1 MAGNIPVGGME
12 TDITLNGTQPVRTLK
27 ELRQAVTN
35 ATSAWKAQRAELSSV
50 GKSTEAAKA
59 KFDGLKATIDKQKEY
74 ISGLAREQKNLVDA
88 QKNVDRSTEAGKQ
101 EYAKYGEQI
110 AKSEGQIKRAETR
123 LTSLTSQ
130 QNKAKD
136 SLRYYESGL
145 AKVQKQLKQNSDVTK
160 SYVERLSS
168 EGRKYEAVKTQ
179 IKGYRDAVASLSKQQ
194 KIQVDELT
202 RIGRES
208 GKTSDAYAKQRIRVN
223 ETTTSLNNY
232 NSKIKASQKE
242 VDRLNPNGFNRI
254 ANGAKHV
261 TNAADKMKSAMS
273 KTWQSIK
280 TGATTAA
287 IGIGAVGAAA
297 ISGAKKSANLQQ
309 SYKEITNLAV
319 TGGEKQKEAIANVTK
334 MQKQGR
340 DMSIQYGKSQ
350 QSIAEAFEDL
360 VKRGYTTK
368 QALGAMRSELQ
379 ASVASGDDFADVVK
393 VSSTTLESFGLRAK
407 TTAEMTQNTERAV
420 NELAYAADMTSTGF
434 KDLGYGMSYVGAS
447 AHQAGIPLSQVASA
461 LGIASN
467 NGIEASKAGTGLNQ
481 VINRLSDSAAKL
493 AKGGK
498 KSVLAQMGISPKEIL
513 DSKGNLKDLAVVFGV
528 LNKHMQGL
536 SKTKKINLM
545 KSLFG
550 VNGEQVGLILAK
562 YNKELGTLS
571 EKTLKAGKD
580 GDYVAK
586 LANKNSETAKMQ
598 MARLKQTGEAFSMT
612 LGAKMLPAINKAGDS
627 LVVFLTKSKDGKK
640 LTNDFA
646 KAVEAMS
653 NGIVNMIEWIA
664 KHRTEVKWIAGGLAT
679 AYGITK
685 LAQFTV
691 AINNTRLALKELSE
705 SSKVFKTL
713 KNGLANLTSSVGSG
727 KLTGLL
733 QSARS
738 AGGFKKLTTAGKI
751 GTGIAGAGVAIDAGA
766 SFLNAYKNRH
776 SADKR
781 SQDIG
786 KGIGA
791 GIGGGIGLWFG
802 GPAGAAIG
810 AKIGSIVG
818 KWGGQAVNKFTKGWQ
833 SKKPPKSFW
842 SVENLGWSTKSMF
855 NSMGKGINSFFKSV
869 NKNKYV
875 KAFKKGDFFKVSSKD
890 INKNWK
896 SFVNQSN
903 KNSKKF
909 YKDFKKNWGNFW
921 KSVNSNR
928 YVKAFKKGKFF
939 QTALKDM
946 KSRWKSF
953 SSDFGKK
960 WSSLWK
966 GVNSNRYVKAFQ
978 KGKFFSTALKDIK
991 SRWASFKKTFGKGWN
1006 DFWKGLGEGF
1016 KSFGKSIKDDWTGSI
1031 NNIIGGFN
1039 DVVHA
1044 FGGSKKTIGYLHFAN
1059 GTDWRN
1065 RYVTPAILNDGND
1078 SPSTG
1083 NREGILNPDG
1093 SIELVK
1099 GRFTK
1104 RFLLPNQEVIKA
1116 SDMAKLFG
1124 RAMHFAKGSVSI
1136 PKISSKS
1143 VKISAKVNG
1152 TKQVNALAK
1161 AIKKIKNTKKKVTV
1175 KVSGTKALKSLSK
1188 EIKAINKQLKALAKT
1203 AKKNGVAK
1211 AFSSMSDKSV
1221 KEFKSMGKAIDKEAS
1236 SIQKDTEKKFS
1247 TMQKKIEASMKNIN
1261 SGVTKLAK
1269 STASGFKNA
1278 LHKMIGYAESDMKG
1292 TINALN
1298 RGIKGIDKV
1307 LEQFGGNASVI
1318 KPVKFAKGTVNGA
1331 LTQDTLA
1338 MVNDDPYGPR
1348 QEAIVRGNNLLIPR
1362 GKDRIIPLQKGDQVL
1377 NGLQTQELANRLGLP
1392 HFAKGSGMS
1401 HSALRKLAERSL
1413 KNYADSFKSM
1423 FTKNVDAKG
1432 TNVEKGFTDLGSR
1445 SSTEY
1450 GNKWSQAMWT
1460 VIGNAI
1466 GDGIGHGGTREAF
1479 LKYAEDNFTGV
1490 KYVMGAASKLASD
1503 CSGMVSQALKHF
1515 GVDIGRT
1522 TVAMQ
1527 ESSGV
1532 QYLGKSLSKT
1542 EPGDLVIFGHG
1553 SGAAGHVGII
1563 KNPDRGTMFNETPPS
1578 ARVSRI
1584 SDGASMGYG
1593 FYRVKDLHDAKSKKD
1608 NGPSKSLLNLAK
1620 KELGASAI
1628 KWIKKNLSEA
1638 ISSFKISG
1646 DIGTRAGVLAKA
1658 LKQLDPKATKNGIT
1672 AILGNW
1678 MFESTL
1684 NPGAVN
1690 SSGGAS
1696 GLGQWLGGRLTN
1708 LKAFAKKHGKSWKD
1722 PATQLLFALKHD
1734 GSDSNIFKSVL
1745 EGSGSVA
1752 SLAAK
1757 FSQMWERGGY
1767 TAQHVAGAQ
1776 QIASS
1781 IPKFSNG
1788 GIAHRPSI
1796 FGDAGAEMAVPLVP
1810 TKATRAWELIGKAIG
1825 ILSAQSGFGNQP
1837 VVDQKEKKEEQD
1849 FRQAV
1854 LLLLE
1859 RLVNKDNSA
1868 NITLTTPQ
1876 GRTLWS
1882 VVEPFY
1888 KENERANQI
1897 KQRRGLSGGF

>member
-59 KFDGLKATIDKQKEY
+59 KFDGLKNAIDKQKEY
-74 ISGLAREQKNLVDA
+74 ISGLTREQKNLVDA

-101 EYAKYGEQI
+101 QYAKYGEQI
-110 AKSEGQIKRAETR
+110 AKNEGQIKRAETR

-145 AKVQKQLKQNSDVTK
+145 AQVQKQLKQNSDVTK

-168 EGRKYEAVKTQ
+168 EGRKYEAAKTQ
-179 IKGYRDAVASLSKQQ
+179 IKGYRDAVSSLSKQQ

-202 RIGRES
+202 RIGREF

-319 TGGEKQKEAIANVTK
+319 TGGEKQAEAIANVTK

-407 TTAEMTQNTERAV
+407 TTAEMTRNTKRAV
-420 NELAYAADMTSTGF
+420 NELAYAADMTSTRF
-434 KDLGYGMSYVGAS
+434 KDLGYGLSYVGAS

-493 AKGGK
+493 AKGDK

-646 KAVEAMS
+646 KAVETMS
-653 NGIVNMIEWIA
+653 NGIVKMIEWIA
-664 KHRTEVKWIAGGLAT
+664 KHRTEVKWIAGGLGA
-679 AYGITK
+679 AYGVTK

-738 AGGFKKLTTAGKI
+738 AGGFKNLTTAGKI

-855 NSMGKGINSFFKSV
+855 NSMDKGINSFFKSV

-991 SRWASFKKTFGKGWN
+991 SRWASFKKTFGKSWN

-1044 FGGSKKTIGYLHFAN
+1044 FGGGKKTIGYLHFAN

-1188 EIKAINKQLKALAKT
+1188 SIKTVNKELKTLTKT
-1203 AKKNGVAK
+1203 AKKNSVAK

-1221 KEFKSMGKAIDKEAS
+1221 KEFKSMGKAIDKEAT
-1236 SIQKDTEKKFS
+1236 SIQKDTDKKFS

-1298 RGIKGIDKV
+1298 RGIKGVDKV

-1331 LTQDTLA
+1331 LAHDTLA
-1338 MVNDDPYGPR
+1338 MVNDDQYGPR
-1348 QEAIVRGNNLLIPR
+1348 QEAIVRGNNLLIPH

-1377 NGLQTQELANRLGLP
+1377 NGLQTQELANSFGLP
-1392 HFAKGSGMS
+1392 HFAKGSGVS

-1413 KNYADSFKSM
+1413 KHYINSFKSM
-1423 FTKNVDAKG
+1423 FTKNVGAKG
-1432 TNVEKGFTDLGSR
+1432 TNVEKGFTDLGNR

-1460 VIGNAI
+1460 VINDAMGDAI
-1466 GDGIGHGGTREAF
+1466 GKGGTREAF
-1479 LKYAEDNFTGV
+1479 LKYAEENFTGV

-1515 GVDIGRT
+1515 GVNIGRT

-1532 QYLGKSLSKT
+1532 QYLGKDVSKT
-1542 EPGDLVIFGHG
+1542 VPGDLVIYGHG
-1553 SGAAGHVGII
+1553 TGAAGHVGIV
-1563 KNPDRGTMFNETPPS
+1563 KNPVKGTMFNETPPS
-1578 ARVSRI
+1578 ARVSKI
-1584 SDGASMGYG
+1584 TEAGGMGYG
-1593 FYRVKDLHDAKSKKD
+1593 FYRVKGLHDEQGKKSKGID
-1608 NGPSKSLLNLAK
+1608 KSLLALAK
-1620 KELGASAI
+1620 KQLGTSAI
-1628 KWIKKNLSEA
+1628 KWIKDKLGDEGALGPNIGGEGVQRWASTVKKILGMLNLSTSKSMVDKVLRQIQTESGGNPKA
-1638 ISSFKISG
+1638 RQPGSDPDGDGSGPALGLMQTKRATFNAYKRKGAG
-1646 DIGTRAGVLAKA
+1646 DIFNGPDNIYAGLNYAKHKYGPG
-1658 LKQLDPKATKNGIT
+1658 LSF
-1672 AILGNW
+1672 LGN
-1678 MFESTL
+1678 
-1684 NPGAVN
+1684 G
-1690 SSGGAS
+1690 
-1696 GLGQWLGGRLTN
+1696 
-1708 LKAFAKKHGKSWKD
+1708 HGY
-1722 PATQLLFALKHD
+1722 A
-1734 GSDSNIFKSVL
+1734 
-1745 EGSGSVA
+1745 
-1752 SLAAK
+1752 
-1757 FSQMWERGGY
+1757 
-1767 TAQHVAGAQ
+1767 
-1776 QIASS
+1776 
-1781 IPKFSNG
+1781 NG
-1788 GIAHRPSI
+1788 GIANKPSI
-1796 FGDAGAEMAVPLVP
+1796 FGEAGPEMAVPLVP

-1837 VVDQKEKKEEQD
+1837 VADLKEKKEEQD

-1859 RLVNKDNSA
+1859 RLVNKDNLA
-1868 NITLTTPQ
+1868 NITLTTPE

>member
-59 KFDGLKATIDKQKEY
+59 KFEGLKATIDKQKEY
-74 ISGLAREQKNLVDA
+74 ISGLTREQKNLVDA
-88 QKNVDRSTEAGKQ
+88 QKNVDRSTEDGKK

-110 AKSEGQIKRAETR
+110 AKNEGQIKRAETR

-130 QNKAKD
+130 QTKAKD

-407 TTAEMTQNTERAV
+407 TTAEMTQNTKRAV
-420 NELAYAADMTSTGF
+420 NELAYAADMTSTRF

-738 AGGFKKLTTAGKI
+738 AGGFKNLTTAGKI

-1175 KVSGTKALKSLSK
+1175 KVSGTKSLKSLSK
-1188 EIKAINKQLKALAKT
+1188 EIKSINKQLKTLAKT

-1307 LEQFGGNASVI
+1307 LEQFGGNSSVI

-1413 KNYADSFKSM
+1413 KNYANSFKSM

-1432 TNVEKGFTDLGSR
+1432 TNVEKGFTDLGNR

-1460 VIGNAI
+1460 VIENAI

-1515 GVDIGRT
+1515 GVNIGRT

-1563 KNPDRGTMFNETPPS
+1563 KNPQKGTMFNETPPS

-1593 FYRVKDLHDAKSKKD
+1593 FYRVKGLHDAKSKKD

-1745 EGSGSVA
+1745 EGNGSVA

-1788 GIAHRPSI
+1788 GIANRPSI

-1837 VVDQKEKKEEQD
+1837 IVDSKEKKEEKD

-1868 NITLTTPQ
+1868 NITLTTPE